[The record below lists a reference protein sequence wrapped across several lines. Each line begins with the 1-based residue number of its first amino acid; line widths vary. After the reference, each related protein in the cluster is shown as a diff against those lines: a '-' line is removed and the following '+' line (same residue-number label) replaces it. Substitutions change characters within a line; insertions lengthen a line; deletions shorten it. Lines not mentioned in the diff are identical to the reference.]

1 MQKNESF
8 AKKCIFSIAL
18 EPNKYKDYQIKFCG
32 IDSFAAGDISKYKF
46 WYIKYLIIW
55 KLKA

>member
-1 MQKNESF
+1 MRKCKKTKVLQ
-8 AKKCIFSIAL
+8 KKCIFSIAL

-46 WYIKYLIIW
+46 
-55 KLKA
+55 